1 MTNQVFFVKY
11 AGNQPGKIETH
22 YAGENERLK
31 PLLVVADM
39 LAVFFPNVSLPNFTV
54 HTNVE
59 SDALAPNL
67 LLSNLKAGRTA
78 KTALIIK
85 SSKELSTN
93 TGVHADE
100 VAAKAELDELQAMIS
115 KYLQK
120 DETVQISR
128 LKIEIIERA
137 GFVCEAIALD
147 SVDTLDFELPAVF
160 DWPLPDNESD
170 PINKDA
176 YFTYLKRF
184 LEDIQSVQVKKSIES
199 PYLST
204 IVGAFSQHLTGNADL
219 YIVPSACRL
228 INRNQ
233 IAMVLKLNSQPFV
246 PEDLVEAIGYTLASN
261 SLFDIS
267 GRPPPVGILTDF
279 RNQWILIWIGP
290 GGVIRY
296 AETEVDTSG
305 ETKELTRQTALHH
318 IRMHVKAYDALL
330 KAERVTKRKAEAV
343 QLVFDGLEA
352 GFMKKQRV
360 EVAEDNMVDLL
371 DTEEEVHMYEI
382 SKRMKQT
389 PLFDK

>member
-93 TGVHADE
+93 TGVHA
-100 VAAKAELDELQAMIS
+100 
-115 KYLQK
+115 
-120 DETVQISR
+120 
-128 LKIEIIERA
+128 ERA

-147 SVDTLDFELPAVF
+147 SVDTLDFELPALF

-219 YIVPSACRL
+219 YI
-228 INRNQ
+228 
-233 IAMVLKLNSQPFV
+233 MVLKLNSQPFV

-296 AETEVDTSG
+296 AETEVDVSG
-305 ETKELTRQTALHH
+305 DTKELTQQTALHH
-318 IRMHVKAYDALL
+318 IRMHMKAYDALL
-330 KAERVTKRKAEAV
+330 KAERATKRKAEAV
-343 QLVFDGLEA
+343 RLVFDGLEA
-352 GFMKKQRV
+352 GFIKKQRV

-371 DTEEEVHMYEI
+371 DTEEEVRMYEI